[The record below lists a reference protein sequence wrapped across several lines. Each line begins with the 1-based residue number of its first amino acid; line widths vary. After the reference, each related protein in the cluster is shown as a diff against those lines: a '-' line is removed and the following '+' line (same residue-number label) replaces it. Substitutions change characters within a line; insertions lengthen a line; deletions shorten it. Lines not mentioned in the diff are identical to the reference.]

1 MIHSRSRI
9 KPARRLRRN
18 LGDYRNELPV
28 SERAPKWGYTTSAS
42 PGQVVSVTTVA
53 KTLGVEPK
61 RMRESCEAF
70 GRQVECYRS
79 APDLNTLEEL
89 SAKLRAAKI
98 KHKVQEVTKDN
109 NGRLMI
115 PVTYFKAWH
124 WDE

>member
-1 MIHSRSRI
+1 M
-9 KPARRLRRN
+9 ARKQTVKRKRKH

-28 SERAPKWGYTTSAS
+28 SERAPKWGYTTYAS
-42 PGQVVSVTTVA
+42 PGKVASVTTVA
-53 KTLGVEPK
+53 KALGVEPK
-61 RMRESCEAF
+61 RMRESCEAY

-79 APDLNTLEEL
+79 APSLDGLEEL
-89 SAKLRAAKI
+89 SAKLRKAKI
-98 KHKVQEVTKDN
+98 KHKVQEMTEKK